1 MNRTSYDF
9 LDVLKGTIDDK
20 VSTLDQTIYCKIVG
34 VNEDYTLDVT
44 IVPDEHTRVRNVVNA
59 SKYEFKMGDYGILY
73 KIGNNLANAFII
85 AKLGPSYADN
95 QPLSKQVADENVGN
109 NNSEGTVVNNY
120 YQITQTASSKNYST
134 KVVQTITG
142 DGSKTSFDVA
152 HTLGTDVSVQVYLK
166 NQTVGADTV
175 DELVMV
181 DTYTLNNKVKLLFA
195 TAPTTTQTF
204 KVVIVG

>member
-20 VSTLDQTIYCKIVG
+20 VSTLDQTIYCKVVG

-109 NNSEGTVVNNY
+109 NNSGGAAVNNY
-120 YQITQTASSKNYST
+120 YQITQTAPTYTHLQST
-134 KVVQTITG
+134 PAATWTVNHNMNKYP
-142 DGSKTSFDVA
+142 S
-152 HTLGTDVSVQVYLK
+152 VSVV
-166 NQTVGADTV
+166 TSAGDIVGGADVNYIDPNKLTISFSAAFSGKA
-175 DELVMV
+175 
-181 DTYTLNNKVKLLFA
+181 YLN
-195 TAPTTTQTF
+195 
-204 KVVIVG
+204 